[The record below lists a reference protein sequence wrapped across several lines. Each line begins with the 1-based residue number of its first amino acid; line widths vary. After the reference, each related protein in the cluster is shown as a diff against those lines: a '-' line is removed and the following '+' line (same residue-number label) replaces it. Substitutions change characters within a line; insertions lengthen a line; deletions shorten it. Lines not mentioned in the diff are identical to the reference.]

1 MDILTSP
8 LPSEVKCGSKF
19 YKINTDFKVW
29 IEIEN
34 TFWDD
39 KMSQNEKIAKVLFLA
54 YKTLPPTI
62 EDALYALMSF
72 YLMGNDKS
80 ENKKGLK
87 TLKRLYSFKED
98 APYIYSAFLKEYS
111 IDLTK
116 TDLHWWQF
124 ISLFKS
130 LGDENKICRIIRWRA
145 MDIENIKNKEEKK
158 FARKMK
164 HLYRLECE
172 KNNTEKDMICALE
185 SLF

>member
-8 LPSEVKCGSKF
+8 LPCAVKCGNKF
-19 YKINTDFKVW
+19 YKINTDFRVW

-34 TFWDD
+34 IFWDD
-39 KMSQNEKIAKVLFLA
+39 SIKKSEKLAKVLFLA

-62 EDALYALMSF
+62 EDALGAIMSF
-72 YLMGNDKS
+72 YLMGNGKTQ
-80 ENKKGLK
+80 NKRSAKK
-87 TLKRLYSFKED
+87 VKRLYSFKED

-130 LGDENKICRIIRWRA
+130 LGDDNKICRIIRWRA
-145 MDIENIKNKEEKK
+145 MDTENIKNKEEKK
-158 FARKMK
+158 FVRKMK

-172 KNNTEKDMICALE
+172 QNDDDLIYALE
-185 SLF
+185 GLF